1 MKKIYWVLVMV
12 WILFSGCKKD
22 SDNHSSTP
30 APTPEPTYSYFKGTL
45 NSIPFTFTE
54 DGNTIQGF
62 QCCYSSGTGTGTA
75 QICTCA
81 GIDNP
86 SSKLFSVHI
95 SKIIPEIFF
104 DNNPDSC
111 FKSLLKTGPNVFA
124 ISTNTANGVIVNY
137 EDHVNNISY
146 NSYSGAQT
154 SASFQITSASFSDI
168 SVTSQSTHIVAWAK
182 GTFSCKVYDSN
193 GVAPPVTLTN
203 VEFYLYFDSVP

>member
-1 MKKIYWVLVMV
+1 M
-12 WILFSGCKKD
+12 
-22 SDNHSSTP
+22 
-30 APTPEPTYSYFKGTL
+30 
-45 NSIPFTFTE
+45 
-54 DGNTIQGF
+54 
-62 QCCYSSGTGTGTA
+62 
-75 QICTCA
+75 
-81 GIDNP
+81 
-86 SSKLFSVHI
+86 HI